1 MNEGAPNP
9 WGGEMVERASVT
21 PGAQEATGKG
31 VEGGLTSERKVG
43 PKEIDAA
50 NELVIEYPHFDVI
63 LSSSEA
69 GLPDRK
75 DIYAVFSGVMSNN
88 TEGEEKNREVF
99 TVRDRSTSTPSS
111 GNDSSREIYG

>member
-88 TEGEEKNREVF
+88 LITQREKKKIEKYL
-99 TVRDRSTSTPSS
+99 PY
-111 GNDSSREIYG
+111 EIGAHLPL